1 MEEDALLQPTHVAL
15 CTDASTVPLP
25 CADGV
30 PVLPQTQTHK
40 PRHRVSLEFTK
51 NPSVAVHV
59 VVLLAAVFWL
69 ATGLDFF
76 LVLVASLLIVMLC
89 CLPQVLWCRI
99 VDWVALALVVVVLV
113 YRDHSAIFEDV
124 MLVVFRVHHNATAA
138 RL

>member
-1 MEEDALLQPTHVAL
+1 MEGDPLLQSLP
-15 CTDASTVPLP
+15 DAVCEETPV
-25 CADGV
+25 CASGV
-30 PVLPQTQTHK
+30 LVQAHPE
-40 PRHRVSLEFTK
+40 PRETLHRASLKFSM

-59 VVLLAAVFWL
+59 VILLAAVLWL

-76 LVLVASLLIVMLC
+76 LVLIASLLIVMLC

-99 VDWVALALVVVVLV
+99 VDWVALALIVVVLV

-124 MLVVFRVHHNATAA
+124 MLVVFRVHHNATAV

>member
-1 MEEDALLQPTHVAL
+1 MEDDALLQPTPVPL
-15 CTDASTVPLP
+15 CTAQSPVPSL
-25 CADGV
+25 CADAVLV
-30 PVLPQTQTHK
+30 PPQPQTHK
-40 PRHRVSLEFTK
+40 PRHRVSLQLAK

-99 VDWVALALVVVVLV
+99 VNWVALALVVVVLV

-124 MLVVFRVHHNATAA
+124 MLVVFRVHNNTTAA